1 MRILKMKNK
10 FSIIIPVYNSG
21 EYLEKCLDSIIK
33 QTYQN
38 YEVII
43 VCDKCSDNSETIVDN
58 YVKKYKWTKIYE
70 ENTGLSKARNN
81 GISKSTGDYLV
92 FLDGDDYLE
101 NNYLEVINNNLEDKP
116 DILRIQVRD
125 IYKDSSVDYNEV
137 SFDSTNGIDA
147 FNKII
152 RYHYVENAWAYI
164 YNRCFWKKNKFKYME
179 DCIAEDYGLTPLI
192 IAKASKV
199 KSISYIGYNYVK
211 RENSLMNTIDY
222 NKKLKKMDDML
233 KQADYL
239 HNEFKNIKNNE
250 RFISFINNSLIYY
263 STRLNY
269 KDFKKYNKILKEKKY
284 FKHLKSEDF
293 KTLLINFMIKKNAY
307 FYHNKIVR

>member
-1 MRILKMKNK
+1 MKNK
-10 FSIIIPVYNSG
+10 FSIVIPIYNSE
-21 EYLEKCLDSIIK
+21 EYLEKCLDSIVK
-33 QTYQN
+33 QTYTN

-43 VCDKCSDNSETIVDN
+43 ICDKCSDNSEIIVDK

-70 ENTGLSKARNN
+70 ENTGLSKARNI

-101 NNYLEVINNNLEDKP
+101 NDYLEVINNNLEDKP
-116 DILRIQVRD
+116 NILRIQVRD
-125 IYKDSSVDYNEV
+125 IYKDSFVNYNEV
-137 SFDSTNGIDA
+137 AFDTTNGIEA

-152 RYHYVENAWAYI
+152 QYHYIENAWAYI
-164 YNRCFWKKNKFKYME
+164 YNRCFWNKNKFKYME
-179 DCIAEDYGLTPLI
+179 NCIAEDYGLTPLI
-192 IAKASKV
+192 IAKADKI

-222 NKKLKKMDDML
+222 NKKIKKMDDML

-269 KDFKKYNKILKEKKY
+269 KDFKKYNKILKEKEY

-293 KTLLINFMIKKNAY
+293 KTWLINFMIKKNAY